1 MSDST
6 LLRNSSLFVA
16 YMGCLGWGSAYFYGW
31 GTSFTMAFHGGLS
44 GPVLMMWPEACFML
58 SQLSLY
64 SWLDGGSVLS
74 SFWGSNKKII

>member
-1 MSDST
+1 MTVLCSGILHF
-6 LLRNSSLFVA
+6 LLLTWGV
-16 YMGCLGWGSAYFYGW
+16 LGGEALISMDGVLH
-31 GTSFTMAFHGGLS
+31 FTMAFHSGLS